1 MAGQQLQ
8 GLITSM
14 VIPTVKGI
22 EMEKLFKQIGDEIVE
37 FTEADY
43 AQVELDKIEA
53 KAIAD
58 ELAAKAVE
66 KAALLA
72 KLGITADEAKLLLS

>member
-1 MAGQQLQ
+1 
-8 GLITSM
+8 M

>member
-1 MAGQQLQ
+1 
-8 GLITSM
+8 M
-14 VIPTVKGI
+14 VIQTVKGSQ
-22 EMEKLFKQIGDEIVE
+22 MTKLFKQIGDQVVE

-43 AQVELDKIEA
+43 AQFELDKIEA
-53 KAIAD
+53 QTAAD

-66 KAALLA
+66 KAALLV

>member
-1 MAGQQLQ
+1 
-8 GLITSM
+8 M
-14 VIPTVKGI
+14 VIQIKG
-22 EMEKLFKQIGDEIVE
+22 MKMTKLFKQIGDEIVE

-43 AQVELDKIEA
+43 AQMELDKIEA

-66 KAALLA
+66 KATLLA
-72 KLGITADEAKLLLS
+72 KLGITANEAKLLLS

>member
-1 MAGQQLQ
+1 MKM
-8 GLITSM
+8 T
-14 VIPTVKGI
+14 
-22 EMEKLFKQIGDEIVE
+22 KLFKQIGDEIVE

-43 AQVELDKIEA
+43 AQMELDKIEA
-53 KAIAD
+53 KRIAD
-58 ELAAKAVE
+58 NLTSKETS

>member
-1 MAGQQLQ
+1 
-8 GLITSM
+8 M
-14 VIPTVKGI
+14 VIQTVKGSQ
-22 EMEKLFKQIGDEIVE
+22 MTKLFKQIGDQVVE

-43 AQVELDKIEA
+43 AQFELDKIEA
-53 KAIAD
+53 QTNAD

-66 KAALLA
+66 KAALLV

>member
-1 MAGQQLQ
+1 
-8 GLITSM
+8 
-14 VIPTVKGI
+14 
-22 EMEKLFKQIGDEIVE
+22 MEKLFKQIGDEVIE

-43 AQVELDKIEA
+43 AQMELDKIEA
-53 KAIAD
+53 QTIAD
-58 ELAAKAVE
+58 ELATKAVE

>member
-1 MAGQQLQ
+1 
-8 GLITSM
+8 M
-14 VIPTVKGI
+14 VIQTVKGI
-22 EMEKLFKQIGDEIVE
+22 EMTKLFKQIGDEVIE

-43 AQVELDKIEA
+43 AQMELDKIEA
-53 KAIAD
+53 QSNAD
-58 ELAAKAVE
+58 QLAAKAVE